1 MKVTSSKRY
10 GIRLKD
16 SQKAKTLKVGQVIQI
31 LDFRYGNRAKGRS
44 RYLPY
49 RVIKI
54 YKKEIDNM
62 YLCECLI
69 TNARTR
75 RAITGADLFTIPGKI
90 PTVIL

>member
-1 MKVTSSKRY
+1 MKVTKNKRY

-31 LDFRYGNRAKGRS
+31 LDFRYGNRVEGRS

-49 RVIKI
+49 RVIKV
-54 YKKEIDNM
+54 YEKEIDNM
-62 YLCECLI
+62 YLCENLI
-69 TNARTR
+69 TKTKAS
-75 RAITGADLFTIPGKI
+75 ITGSDLFTIPGKT